1 MAVREKYFYLLYL
14 GKIMINIKECF
25 PYCAHLWQG
34 TLGAGRSGKTTSR
47 FPLALSHIVH
57 MHYFNLVFPESQVGL
72 FGEKI
77 MAHFCFSSLYF
88 YYLLY

>member
-1 MAVREKYFYLLYL
+1 
-14 GKIMINIKECF
+14 MINIKGCF